1 MDYKEIGRIFY
12 KDGYALANQYLEE
25 EINASNLAAAITQLY
40 RAVDELLEAFLKRS
54 DQEGRAAECKEG
66 CSWCCHQ
73 AVFAVTHEFLYL
85 NDYVRQ
91 HLPEEWQNGALERA
105 REKVLRTHNQPLETQ
120 LQMKFACPFLQ
131 SGSCMVYKARPMA
144 CRIYLSSS
152 EKACRAEFDEP
163 ANDRNIPE
171 LFEFP
176 LQAGRMLNQGF
187 VAYLKQRGLLVSELP
202 LEQGYSTMVTMG
214 QSMKDWILQAPG

>member
-1 MDYKEIGRIFY
+1 MDQKEIGRIFY
-12 KDGYALANQYLEE
+12 RDGYALANQHLEE
-25 EINASNLAAAITQLY
+25 EISAFNLTAAISQLH
-40 RAVDELLEAFLKRS
+40 RVVDELLDSFLKRS
-54 DQEGRAAECKEG
+54 EQEGRAAECKLG
-66 CSWCCHQ
+66 CTWCCHQ

-85 NDYVRQ
+85 NKYIQQ
-91 HLPEEWQNGALERA
+91 HLSEELRNKALEKA

-120 LQMKFACPFLQ
+120 LQMKIACPFLQ
-131 SGSCMVYKARPMA
+131 SGSCMVYEARPMA

-152 EKACRAEFDEP
+152 EMACRAEFDEP

-187 VAYLKQRGLLVSELP
+187 VAYLKQRGFKVSELP
-202 LEQGYSTMVTMG
+202 LEQGYSTMVTLG
-214 QSMKDWILQAPG
+214 QTMEDWIESGPG